1 MEILFFIIF
10 SIGAIITFKTK
21 DKRFPNHPY
30 LGWVVC
36 MIGIAVSLFGMYY
49 AYNEVADNASFN
61 AGYRDALK

>member
-1 MEILFFIIF
+1 MEVVFFIIF
-10 SIGAIITFKTK
+10 IIGAVITFITK

-36 MIGIAVSLFGMYY
+36 MIGIAVGLYLVYSAMDS
-49 AYNEVADNASFN
+49 ASRNAAFN

>member
-1 MEILFFIIF
+1 MSKKFNV
-10 SIGAIITFKTK
+10 K

-36 MIGIAVSLFGMYY
+36 MIGIAVGLYLVYSAMDG
-49 AYNEVADNASFN
+49 ASRNAAFN

>member
-1 MEILFFIIF
+1 MEVVFFIIF
-10 SIGAIITFKTK
+10 IIGAVITFITK

-36 MIGIAVSLFGMYY
+36 MIGIAVGLYLVYSAMDG
-49 AYNEVADNASFN
+49 ASRNAAFN